1 MLRAPSIDLADKQR
15 LIALLIHSTMLCA
28 AETWSWSRTQQ
39 IADLKTIANKA
50 ARMSLGK
57 NRPLDRVSDDL
68 LVTYGFIDI
77 SVFARLKRLRYFSA
91 VLKHGPSQLRGLIQ
105 VQKQGKN
112 CWREALIGDIAW
124 ARERMPECDEFPE
137 LSVDPVLGEIFNA
150 SRRWKGFLKQLKS
163 RIADCSVSAGESYL
177 SRSIVELDDER
188 ETFTCEECGV
198 ECRGIAKY
206 KSHLVSKHRFRSILR
221 GWVSANGICT
231 WCLRRFDCSEVLL
244 VTYEKPSTANP
255 VFINCI
261 FGMFPFLARLTFVM
275 RDAKLPREGESRDL
289 EVCRSGLYRILS
301 ARDKDH

>member
-1 MLRAPSIDLADKQR
+1 MQNKHDLNEARAFGILFGNGDSTQCLRIVDRYVHLGSIFDRSGASKPASAGRTIKARLALNKVGKRFLCAPSIDLADKQR
-15 LIALLIHSTMLCA
+15 LIALLIHSTMLYA

-57 NRPLDRVSDDL
+57 NKPLDRVSDDL
-68 LVTYGFIDI
+68 LITYGFIDI

-91 VLKHGPSQLRGLIQ
+91 VLKHGPSQLRALMQ

-137 LSVDPVLGEIFNA
+137 LSVDPVFGENFIA

-163 RIADCSVSAGESYL
+163 RIADCSVSAGGSHL

-188 ETFTCEECGV
+188 ETFTCEECGI

-206 KSHLVSKHRFRSILR
+206 KSHLVSKHRFRSIEE
-221 GWVSANGICT
+221 
-231 WCLRRFDCSEVLL
+231 F
-244 VTYEKPSTANP
+244 
-255 VFINCI
+255 
-261 FGMFPFLARLTFVM
+261 
-275 RDAKLPREGESRDL
+275 
-289 EVCRSGLYRILS
+289 
-301 ARDKDH
+301 